1 MKNARPPRLL
11 CFLAARWA
19 LAFPAMMRAKIHQLH
34 RSQTLGLLLSLVWL
48 AGCGTQKAPTP
59 PPQPTPA
66 PQPAPAPAP
75 PPPRV
80 NHWTAD
86 WTPLFDGK
94 TLTNWAVTDFVAH
107 GPVTVQDGQIKTEMG
122 DGLSGITWTNGT
134 LPRTDYEISLLA
146 MKVEGS
152 DFFCGLTFPVARSSC
167 SLILG
172 GWGGG
177 IVGLSSL
184 DGQDASENETT
195 RSIGFDTGRW
205 YRILLRV
212 TAAKIEAWL
221 DDKKIIDVVIT
232 GRKVSLRPGAIY
244 LSEPLGVAT
253 YSTTAAIKDFK
264 LRVLEP

>member
-1 MKNARPPRLL
+1 
-11 CFLAARWA
+11 
-19 LAFPAMMRAKIHQLH
+19 MMRAKIHQLH

-48 AGCGTQKAPTP
+48 AGCGTEKAPAP
-59 PPQPTPA
+59 PPPP
-66 PQPAPAPAP
+66 PPPPAPAPAA

-134 LPRTDYEISLLA
+134 LPKTNYEISLDAVKLA
-146 MKVEGS
+146 GS
-152 DFFCGLTFPVARSSC
+152 DFFCGLTFPVADSSC

-195 RSIGFDTGRW
+195 RSMFFETGRW
-205 YRILLRV
+205 YHVLLRV
-212 TAAKIEAWL
+212 TPAKIEARL
-221 DDKKIIDVVIT
+221 DDKIIVDASIA
-232 GRKVSLRPGAIY
+232 GRKVSLRPGSIY
-244 LSEPLGVAT
+244 LSVPLGLAT
-253 YSTTAAIKDFK
+253 CDTTAGWKNIQ
-264 LRVLEP
+264 LRLLAP